1 MNREDFPLLKQDI
14 IYLDNSAT
22 SLKPQV
28 VIDAMN
34 DYYTNYS
41 ANAHRGDY
49 DLSFKVDQA
58 YENTRELVKNFIN
71 AKYLEEI
78 AFTSGA
84 TEGLNWIVKGFFA
97 NYLEAGDEVL
107 ITTSEHASNILP
119 WYNLV
124 KKLGIVVNYIPLDD
138 NYYVTV
144 ESLKKVVSSKTKVI
158 SLAGVT
164 NVIGDARPIKEIA
177 KYAHEN
183 NIFVVVDGAQMVPH
197 VKVDVQD
204 LDIDFLAF
212 SGHKMCGPTGVGV
225 LYGKK
230 ELLEHLEPINLG
242 GGMNESFDSP
252 EEVFYK
258 PLPTRLEAGTQNI
271 AGVIGLGEAIK
282 YLESVGFDKISE
294 QEHILRKYL
303 VDKLIHIPHIDIINL
318 ESDSGIVAFNV
329 DKVFS
334 QDVAYYLNK
343 YNICVRAGNH
353 CAKIL
358 KSSVGV
364 TNTVRVSLYF
374 YNNTEEIDNLVELL
388 IDYDKIVKEMI

>member
-1 MNREDFPLLKQDI
+1 MHREDFPLLKQDI
-14 IYLDNSAT
+14 VYLDNSAT
-22 SLKPQV
+22 SLKPQC

-34 DYYTNYS
+34 EYYAKYS

-49 DLSFKVDQA
+49 DLSFKVDQI
-58 YENTRELVKNFIN
+58 YEDTRELLQNFIN

-78 AFTSGA
+78 IFTTGT
-84 TEGLNWIVKGFFA
+84 TEGLNWIIKGFFERF
-97 NYLEAGDEVL
+97 LEAGDEVL
-107 ITTSEHASNILP
+107 ITNGEHASNVLP
-119 WYNLV
+119 WFNLV
-124 KKLGIVVNYIPLDD
+124 KKLGIVVKYISLDD
-138 NYYVTV
+138 NYYVTMDNV
-144 ESLKKVVSSKTKVI
+144 KKAVTEKTKVI
-158 SLAGVT
+158 SIAGIT
-164 NVIGDARPIKEIA
+164 NVIGDARPIKEIT
-177 KYAHEN
+177 KFAHEN

-197 VKVDVQD
+197 IKTDVQD

-212 SGHKMCGPTGVGV
+212 SGHKMCGPTGIGV

-230 ELLEHLEPINLG
+230 ELLEHLEPIYLG

-252 EEVFYK
+252 DAVYYK

-271 AGVIGLGEAIK
+271 AGVIGLGAAVK
-282 YLESVGFDKISE
+282 YIESIGYDKIME
-294 QEHILRKYL
+294 QEHYLRKYL
-303 VDKLIHIPHIDIINL
+303 IDKLISIPHIDIINI
-318 ESDSGIVAFNV
+318 ESDSGIVTFNV

-358 KSSVGV
+358 KNDVGV

-374 YNNTEEIDNLVELL
+374 YNTTEEIDSLVELL
-388 IDYDKIVKEMI
+388 RDYQKIVKEMI

>member
-22 SLKPQV
+22 SLKPNC

-78 AFTSGA
+78 VFTSGA
-84 TEGLNWIVKGFFA
+84 TEGLNWIVKGFFE
-97 NYLEAGDEVL
+97 NLLEAGDEVL
-107 ITTSEHASNILP
+107 ITTSEHASNVLP
-119 WYNLV
+119 WFNLV

-138 NYYVTV
+138 NYYVTMDNV
-144 ESLKKVVSSKTKVI
+144 KKAVTAKTKVI

-164 NVIGDARPIKEIA
+164 NVIGDARPIKEIT
-177 KYAHEN
+177 KYAHDN
-183 NIFVVVDGAQMVPH
+183 NIFVVLDGAQMVPH
-197 VKVDVQD
+197 MKTDVQD
-204 LDIDFLAF
+204 LDVDFLAF

-252 EEVFYK
+252 EETYYK

-271 AGVIGLGEAIK
+271 AGVIGLGEAVK
-282 YLESVGFDKISE
+282 YIEKIGYDKIN
-294 QEHILRKYL
+294 EHEHNLRKYL
-303 VDKLIHIPHIDIINL
+303 IDKLIKLPYIDVINI

-329 DKVFS
+329 DKIFS
-334 QDVAYYLNK
+334 QDVAYFLNK

-374 YNNTEEIDNLVELL
+374 YNTTDEIDDLVELL
-388 IDYDKIVKEMI
+388 SDYQKIVKEMI

>member
-22 SLKPQV
+22 SLKPKC

-34 DYYTNYS
+34 DYYSNYS

-71 AKYLEEI
+71 AKHLEEI
-78 AFTSGA
+78 IFTSGA
-84 TEGLNWIVKGFFA
+84 TEGLNWIVKGFFE
-97 NYLEAGDEVL
+97 NYLESGDEVL
-107 ITTSEHASNILP
+107 ITTSEHASNVLP
-119 WYNLV
+119 WFNLV
-124 KKLGIVVNYIPLDD
+124 KKLGIVVNYIPLDE
-138 NYYVTV
+138 NYYVTMNNV
-144 ESLKKVVSSKTKVI
+144 KKAVTSKTKVI

-164 NVIGDARPIKEIA
+164 NVIGDARPIKEIT
-177 KYAHEN
+177 KFAHEN
-183 NIFVVVDGAQMVPH
+183 NIFVVLDGAQMVPH
-197 VKVDVQD
+197 MKTDVQD

-252 EEVFYK
+252 EETYYK

-282 YLESVGFDKISE
+282 YIESIGYDKIGK
-294 QEHILRKYL
+294 QEKYLRKYL
-303 VDKLIHIPHIDIINL
+303 IDKLITIPHIDIINL

-329 DKVFS
+329 NKVFS

-374 YNNTEEIDNLVELL
+374 YNTTEEIDSLVELL
-388 IDYDKIVKEMI
+388 LDYDKILKEMI